1 MILLLR
7 MGDFYELFE
16 SDAETC
22 ARVLG
27 LTLTARSDGIPRA
40 GFPHQSLESHLRKL
54 LKAGHRVAIC
64 DEIQDHAPQGAQVNR
79 IVTPGYRAEGPRQPT
94 LFEMFD

>member
-7 MGDFYELFE
+7 MADFYESFE

-27 LTLTARSDGIPRA
+27 LTLTARSDGVAMA
-40 GFPHQSLESHLRKL
+40 GFPHQSLESYLRKL

-64 DEIQDHAPQGAQVNR
+64 DEIQDHAPRGAQVNR
-79 IVTPGYRAEGPRQPT
+79 IVTPGYGADVPRQPT